1 MFLTASPTTKKYK
14 TAKEIMKKILFEIS
28 EETKYNDIIDLNL
41 VNIPAHIVN
50 KVREKENTKKWRQ
63 KAFDQI
69 DWQRERLPSLARK
82 VNVNFV
88 RENRSVIKKSFLMD
102 KLKFLSY
109 DSIVRLVKLSNGWL
123 KFARK
128 DHIKRNNMTD
138 LNFVYN
144 KILKY

>member
-1 MFLTASPTTKKYK
+1 MAKGKAAIFGKKGECQFCERK
-14 TAKEIMKKILFEIS
+14 QIS
-28 EETKYNDIIDLNL
+28 D
-41 VNIPAHIVN
+41 
-50 KVREKENTKKWRQ
+50 
-63 KAFDQI
+63 
-69 DWQRERLPSLARK
+69 
-82 VNVNFV
+82 
-88 RENRSVIKKSFLMD
+88 KKSFLMD

>member
-1 MFLTASPTTKKYK
+1 MVKSKRR
-14 TAKEIMKKILFEIS
+14 
-28 EETKYNDIIDLNL
+28 
-41 VNIPAHIVN
+41 
-50 KVREKENTKKWRQ
+50 REKRERLNYGNNNGQATHGARKPPGP

-69 DWQRERLPSLARK
+69 DWQRERLSSLARK

-138 LNFVYN
+138 LNFVCN